1 MQNIKK
7 HFMIFSTEFKP
18 VDKLSQAPTQGAFL
32 LLYWNSQ
39 TNSSFMTASAATP
52 KARKTRT
59 RKPRAA
65 AVKTVTKAAV
75 KKTVVKTTSPRRPST
90 AKLISFSRYVQ
101 DAKQR
106 WAIHEF
112 EINALASDL
121 VKGFNIVQPQVQRL
135 ANQFKNWH
143 TRTPRG
149 AFFLYY

>member
-1 MQNIKK
+1 
-7 HFMIFSTEFKP
+7 
-18 VDKLSQAPTQGAFL
+18 
-32 LLYWNSQ
+32 
-39 TNSSFMTASAATP
+39 MTASAATP

-112 EINALASDL
+112 EINALVSDL
-121 VKGFNIVQPQVQRL
+121 KKGFTIVQPQVQRL
-135 ANQFKNWH
+135 ANQFKN
-143 TRTPRG
+143 
-149 AFFLYY
+149 

>member
-1 MQNIKK
+1 
-7 HFMIFSTEFKP
+7 
-18 VDKLSQAPTQGAFL
+18 
-32 LLYWNSQ
+32 
-39 TNSSFMTASAATP
+39 MTASAATAP

-59 RKPRAA
+59 RKPRATA

-135 ANQFKNWH
+135 ANQFKN
-143 TRTPRG
+143 
-149 AFFLYY
+149 

>member
-1 MQNIKK
+1 
-7 HFMIFSTEFKP
+7 
-18 VDKLSQAPTQGAFL
+18 
-32 LLYWNSQ
+32 
-39 TNSSFMTASAATP
+39 MTASAAIAP
-52 KARKTRT
+52 KARKTRS
-59 RKPRAA
+59 RKPRATA
-65 AVKTVTKAAV
+65 AVKAAPKAKAV
-75 KKTVVKTTSPRRPST
+75 KKAVVKTTSPRRPST
-90 AKLISFSRYVQ
+90 AKLITFSRYVQ

-106 WAIHEF
+106 WAIHQY

>member
-1 MQNIKK
+1 
-7 HFMIFSTEFKP
+7 
-18 VDKLSQAPTQGAFL
+18 
-32 LLYWNSQ
+32 
-39 TNSSFMTASAATP
+39 MTSSAATP

-135 ANQFKNWH
+135 ANQFKN
-143 TRTPRG
+143 
-149 AFFLYY
+149 